1 MRNSSGW
8 RNPTRQ
14 VLLAVGIS
22 AIVYII
28 LTLRLGGIGGRDVLL
43 AVYGTITLRFGL
55 ISPNIKALGLDVLL
69 FGIGGTVFW
78 LIFFGQFVLPV
89 YRLEERRFVIDRLLS
104 ILTFGRGPAIFVRDG
119 IMVEGA
125 DKKDRRGPGVVLLD
139 TASGAVLQQDTAFT
153 RPVGPGLVF
162 TKNGENI
169 AGTVDLRV
177 QIRRLGPI
185 ENEAPFVEQQAGET
199 KAAYEARQNRR
210 IQTSGLT
217 RDGVEVTPT
226 ITVTFRVTGKPGEGH
241 TRYGYSNE
249 AVRRA
254 ITHEAIDPN
263 APADTQ
269 SRTIP
274 WDWLPAHVAAD
285 LWREYLRKY
294 TLNELFEIVPKDHDP
309 NSYEAQ
315 HTVLQSIIRVI
326 NARMKSQRVIK
337 MDEYGN
343 RLKETIRS
351 RPYDLLTKHGL
362 QVMDVN
368 ILNPRLELE
377 DTFIERWRNSWLQR
391 AKAERKYIQGR
402 QAIEASKGKENATAS
417 FAEMSSDHLYEWL
430 LKLHRDEVEPPN
442 LQETLGELVRGTLDG
457 VHRNPTLHQA
467 TIDEE
472 DRLSN
477 LLEWLVEY
485 THEPVD

>member
-14 VLLAVGIS
+14 ALIVVGLSALL
-22 AIVYII
+22 YIY
-28 LTLRLGGIGGRDVLL
+28 LTIRLGGIGPLDVLY
-43 AVYGTITLRFGL
+43 AVYGTIFFRFEL
-55 ISPNIKALGLDVLL
+55 VSPNIKALGLDVLL
-69 FGIGGTVFW
+69 FGIGGTIFW
-78 LIFFGQFVLPV
+78 LIFFGQFMLPV

-104 ILTFGRGPAIFVRDG
+104 IITSGRGPAIFVRNG
-119 IMVEGA
+119 VVVEGA
-125 DKKDRRGPGVVLLD
+125 EKKDRSGPGVVLLD
-139 TASGAVLQQDTAFT
+139 TASAAVLQKDTAFT

-169 AGTVDLRV
+169 TGTVDLRV
-177 QIRRLGPI
+177 QVRKLGPK
-185 ENEAPFVEQQAGET
+185 EDEAPFSGRQEGET
-199 KAAYEARQNRR
+199 NSTFEARQNRR
-210 IQTSGLT
+210 LQTSGLT
-217 RDGVEVTPT
+217 RDGVEVAPS
-226 ITVTFRVTGKPGEGH
+226 ITVAFRVTGKAGEGH
-241 TRYGYSNE
+241 TRYGYNSE

-263 APADTQ
+263 APADAQ

-274 WDWLPAHVAAD
+274 WDWFPAYVTAD

-294 TLNELFEIVPKDHDP
+294 TLNELFEIVPKERNP

-315 HTVLQSIIRVI
+315 HTVLQSITHII
-326 NARMKSQRVIK
+326 NARMKSPRVIK
-337 MDEYGN
+337 LDEYGN
-343 RLKETIRS
+343 PLKETIRS
-351 RPYDLLTKHGL
+351 HPYDLLTQHGL
-362 QVMDVN
+362 QVINVD
-368 ILNPRLELE
+368 ISNPRLEVE
-377 DTFIERWRNSWLQR
+377 DSFIERWRNSWLQR

-402 QAIEASKGKENATAS
+402 QAIEATKGKENASAS
-417 FAEMSSDHLYEWL
+417 FAEMSSRHLYDWL

-457 VHRNPTLHQA
+457 VHRNPPLHQSM
-467 TIDEE
+467 IDEE

-477 LLEWLVEY
+477 LMEWLVEY